1 MAKRKN
7 NSTKE
12 LMNNESQ
19 KVIYDDSAIHNYEL
33 CSLLSYKVRHG
44 SQIINEDFYHTL
56 EQVIENK
63 SWENL
68 YVGPRQKYYQFSSLK
83 EWIEA
88 MPPEGCGATID
99 TVRVLLQREQ
109 WSTLKNKFELMLKP
123 EKSDQENTTETTV
136 LSSDHAPVDIELMST
151 FDQQLNQEENN
162 PFRPVS
168 DFIYNLREQ
177 GLINVKEATMLLT
190 KKIDNEKQQQIHKAV
205 ERIQKILVSNTEVD
219 VHKKMVKL
227 ALKKE
232 ITQAVREELRLVNKS
247 LVITSDP
254 KRFAGKLNQECP
266 PQYLQD
272 LIREL
277 SKHLK

>member
-7 NSTKE
+7 NSTQE

-44 SQIINEDFYHTL
+44 SQIINEDFYRTL

-68 YVGPRQKYYQFSSLK
+68 YVAPRQKYYQFSSLK

-88 MPPEGCGATID
+88 TPPEGCGATID

-109 WSTLKNKFELMLKP
+109 WATLKNKFELTL
-123 EKSDQENTTETTV
+123 ERENHDQENTTETPV
-136 LSSDHAPVDIELMST
+136 LSSDHAPVDIELRST
-151 FDQQLNQEENN
+151 VDQQLNQDKNN

-168 DFIYNLREQ
+168 DFICNLREQ

-190 KKIDNEKQQQIHKAV
+190 KKIDNDKQQQIDRAV
-205 ERIQKILVSNTEVD
+205 DRIQEILLYNAEID
-219 VHKKMVKL
+219 LHKKIAKR

-247 LVITSDP
+247 LVITPDP
-254 KRFAGKLNQECP
+254 KRFAEKLNQECP
-266 PQYLQD
+266 PKYLQN
-272 LIREL
+272 LIKEL
-277 SKHLK
+277 SKQIK